1 MPPQA
6 TRIRYRAWLIWSI
19 LVACIVTAYAG
30 AFSLKLGLPL
40 SSWEPWF
47 VRGLPFVLAIKVLA
61 LVFFRVD
68 RGMWRYADVG
78 DLISTALAIFSSNAL
93 LMGLTLAFQLP
104 VFLLTIL
111 AIDLLI
117 SLLIFSGARMSLRV
131 SQELLQESR
140 SSRRTVVIG
149 AGDAGEAA
157 VRAIARQPLADLRPV
172 AFVDDDPLKQGL
184 HVHGVPVEGTI
195 EELPAVVERLQ
206 ADSVLM
212 AICRD
217 IGPSRMREIMTLA
230 RSTKLPVKRIPPLD
244 ELLNGRAA
252 IGDWRE
258 FSMDDLLSRDPIL
271 TEHESVADLL
281 KDETVLVTG
290 AAGSIGSEL
299 CRQILEQHPKR
310 LILLD
315 QNENALF
322 EIEHELA
329 ARHPMSRCVPV
340 LASVRD
346 EAKLESIFVR
356 YRPSVVFHAAAYK
369 HVPVLEHFPEEAV
382 RNNVKGTRN
391 VARLA
396 DRFHCKNF
404 VFISTDKAVRPTS
417 VMGTT
422 KRVAERIVGDLDRQS
437 ETRFTVIR
445 FGNVLGSNGSVVQLF
460 RKQIAQGGPVT
471 VTHPEIRRYF
481 MSIPEAVSL
490 VLCAAAMDE
499 VGGTYILDMGKQV
512 RILDMARH
520 FIRLCGL
527 EPEKDIAIEIVG
539 LRPGEKLFEE
549 LWTESENPQSTAHP
563 SILCALREENSDPNL
578 GAEVDRLIS
587 AAEAGKRNELIQLLH
602 SLVPAYSGNLLD
614 GESVPELR
622 VIPGT
627 RKDVA
632 GA

>member
-1 MPPQA
+1 MPPP
-6 TRIRYRAWLIWSI
+6 TRIRYRLWLVWSVLVSAI
-19 LVACIVTAYAG
+19 LVAYAG

-40 SSWEPWF
+40 TSWAPWF
-47 VRGLPFVLAIKVLA
+47 WRGLPVVLAVKVAA

-78 DLISTALAIFSSNAL
+78 DLISTALAVFSSSTL
-93 LMGLTLAFQLP
+93 LMGLCLALRLP
-104 VFLLTIL
+104 AFLLTIL

-117 SLLIFSGARMSLRV
+117 SLLIMSGARMSLRV
-131 SQELLQESR
+131 SQELLQSPR
-140 SSRRTVVIG
+140 ATRRAVVIG

-157 VRAIARQPLADLRPV
+157 VRAMVRQPMANLEPV

-195 EELPAVVERLQ
+195 AELAEVARRMKATTILV
-206 ADSVLM
+206 
-212 AICRD
+212 AICRELGGD
-217 IGPSRMREIMTLA
+217 RMREIMTLA
-230 RSTKLPVKRIPPLD
+230 RATQLPVKRIPPLD
-244 ELLNGRAA
+244 ELINGRAL
-252 IGDWRE
+252 IGEWRD
-258 FSMDDLLSRDPIL
+258 FSMEDLLTRQPIL
-271 TEHESVADLL
+271 TDREKVAELL
-281 KDETVLVTG
+281 AEETVLVTG

-299 CRQILEQHPKR
+299 CRQILDQKPAR

-329 ARHPMSRCVPV
+329 ALHPEAATKCIPV

-346 EAKLESIFVR
+346 EARLEKLFIR
-356 YRPSVVFHAAAYK
+356 YHPSVVFHAAAYK

-391 VARLA
+391 VAHMA
-396 DRFHCKNF
+396 DRFQCKSF

-422 KRVAERIVGDLDRQS
+422 KRIAELIVGALDRQS
-437 ETRFTVIR
+437 ETRFSVIR

-460 RKQIAQGGPVT
+460 RKQIARGGPVT
-471 VTHPEIRRYF
+471 VTHPDIRRYF
-481 MSIPEAVSL
+481 MSIPEAVGL
-490 VLCAAAMDE
+490 VLFAAAMDE
-499 VGGTYILDMGKQV
+499 KGGTYILDMGKQV
-512 RILDMARH
+512 RIMDMARH

-549 LWTESENPQSTAHP
+549 LWTEKEKPVPTEHP
-563 SILCALREENSDPNL
+563 SILCALRGMPADPGL
-578 GAEVDRLIS
+578 QAKVDELVR
-587 AAEAGKRNELIQLLH
+587 AAEAADRQQVFALLH
-602 SLVPAYSGNLLD
+602 ELVPNYSGKPID
-614 GESVPELR
+614 EQAADLR
-622 VIPGT
+622 VIPG
-627 RKDVA
+627 RQKDVA

>member
-19 LVACIVTAYAG
+19 LVACILTAYAG

-47 VRGLPFVLAIKVLA
+47 VRGLPIVVAIKVLA

-206 ADSVLM
+206 ADSVLL

-217 IGPSRMREIMTLA
+217 IGPRRMREIMTLA

-244 ELLNGRAA
+244 ELLNGRAV

-271 TEHESVADLL
+271 TDHESVAELL
-281 KDETVLVTG
+281 REETVLVTG

-329 ARHPMSRCVPV
+329 ARHPMSRCIPV

-391 VARLA
+391 VARMA